1 MITKLHNIWMK
12 NVEADTKMR
21 SSIASDAS
29 DGIVGEIK

>member
-1 MITKLHNIWMK
+1 MIKRLCNICMK